1 MRHILVYVWHIKR
14 VITPITR
21 LTRTYGRYI
30 TSIVDGVTNQLLAG
44 GAPHCMRYL
53 LVVWNMN
60 FMNIHIFG
68 ISSSQLT
75 FIFFRGVGIEPTRI
89 HILSTSGWLHIH
101 TYIHTYIHIYIY
113 NYYIRIHI
121 LYHIAW
127 DIFYHI
133 FGIFPSHSP
142 RAVRRRHQAASSASG
157 RVQWQ
162 AIVTHRIQYQ
172 TWEIPHECHWIV
184 RGFNSDLVYRHG
196 V

>member
-1 MRHILVYVWHIKR
+1 MRHILVYVCHIKR

-44 GAPHCMRYL
+44 GAPHCMRYW

-89 HILSTSGWLHIH
+89 HILSTSG
-101 TYIHTYIHIYIY
+101 
-113 NYYIRIHI
+113 
-121 LYHIAW
+121 
-127 DIFYHI
+127 
-133 FGIFPSHSP
+133 
-142 RAVRRRHQAASSASG
+142 
-157 RVQWQ
+157 
-162 AIVTHRIQYQ
+162 
-172 TWEIPHECHWIV
+172 
-184 RGFNSDLVYRHG
+184 
-196 V
+196 